1 MKGAEKVKLLQ
12 LKYFQTAC
20 QFNNITQAADFLYI
34 SQPAI
39 TKAIRDLEEEFG
51 VTLLQRMSRGFK
63 LTQEGEI
70 FLNYADELIK
80 QSDLV
85 VEMMKDY
92 GKNRKLIRLGVPPMI
107 GTCFFPEIYKSFKM
121 LYPEIKVTTREE
133 GSKNLLSMLDKDALD
148 ILILPTNEVSSDEY
162 NIINFLTTET
172 VFCASEK
179 HLLSNRTE
187 VDLIDFVDEPLI
199 MFNDGYYHS
208 SLIYELFSKRKA
220 EPNIIHTSTQLQTI
234 IQFILNDI
242 ACGFLFK
249 EVVKSV
255 PKIKGISLNKKLKI
269 NVGLVYKKNSLMFTD
284 MIKFIDHIKS
294 AQF

>member
-1 MKGAEKVKLLQ
+1 MMKLLQ
-12 LKYFQTAC
+12 LKYFHTAC
-20 QFNNITQAADFLYI
+20 QFNNITQAAEFLHI

-51 VTLLQRMSRGFK
+51 VTLLQRMNRGFK

-70 FLNYADELIK
+70 FLGYADDLIK
-80 QSDLV
+80 QSDQV

-107 GTCFFPEIYKSFKM
+107 GTCFFPEIYKSFKS
-121 LYPEIKVTTREE
+121 LYPEIKVTTKEE

-148 ILILPTNEVSSDEY
+148 ILILPTNELSSDEY

-179 HLLSNRTE
+179 HYLSDRTE
-187 VDLIDFVDEPLI
+187 VELSDFIDEPLI
-199 MFNDGYYHS
+199 MFHDGYYHS
-208 SLIYELFSKRKA
+208 SLIYELFSKRNT

-249 EVVKSV
+249 EVVESIPTV
-255 PKIKGISLNKKLKI
+255 KGISLSKKLKI
-269 NVGLVYKKNSLMFTD
+269 NIGLVYKKNSLMFTD
-284 MIKFIDHIKS
+284 MIKFIDFIKS
-294 AQF
+294 GQF